1 MDSDAASNIFRSI
14 VYGKEADRN
23 AAIAAL
29 NDQAN
34 PVDHS
39 RLRLLILDAL
49 KREFYPGREKLEQ
62 DESLVW
68 TRSWLLNTLGRICDS
83 DAEAAR
89 VVRSHLD
96 PQYEPAYW
104 VRYWILDSLVAAGAP
119 DLKELAEKVAAQE
132 EEPLVGKLGE
142 AILAS
147 KGDAAAWKKI
157 EDGLMDP
164 KLQWAT
170 LRALR
175 IVPIPAMFHKINNIV
190 DTGEY
195 SDATYDAII
204 ALSKAPRSS
213 AHAERAARSLGNF
226 IAQFRRSPL
235 RDGMRTVALRALGSL
250 RVESV
255 APLLVE
261 ELTDDNPGV
270 AREAAVA
277 LKETVGIR
285 TAAARVVEAAGKAGP
300 DRIEGFA
307 RALRWMDRA
316 SAVEELESVMISGS
330 PEHQD
335 VARLLISEVGGA
347 VAFQKLRARTTAIA
361 QYTSEMEKAEEKIRN
376 LFEASI
382 KEARTGFKISALM
395 DMIVFFLGLG
405 LLGVSAGLVLSRGG
419 TLDSWV
425 GVGLTSGIGVFGVL
439 YGILIARPRH
449 QILEAVDHL
458 MYLKVIFLSYLRQLH
473 QADQAYTRRLLED
486 KPLPSEEVHK
496 FSSMV
501 EATMRIAIQ
510 QLHAIRAA
518 RGRPKLKGPKPGTEA
533 PSGGEVKTEVEVQ
546 PLPPGEVQAQ

>member
-1 MDSDAASNIFRSI
+1 MDS
-14 VYGKEADRN
+14 
-23 AAIAAL
+23 
-29 NDQAN
+29 
-34 PVDHS
+34 
-39 RLRLLILDAL
+39 
-49 KREFYPGREKLEQ
+49 
-62 DESLVW
+62 
-68 TRSWLLNTLGRICDS
+68 
-83 DAEAAR
+83 
-89 VVRSHLD
+89 
-96 PQYEPAYW
+96 
-104 VRYWILDSLVAAGAP
+104 
-119 DLKELAEKVAAQE
+119 
-132 EEPLVGKLGE
+132 
-142 AILAS
+142 
-147 KGDAAAWKKI
+147 
-157 EDGLMDP
+157 

-261 ELTDDNPGV
+261 ELTDDNPAV

-361 QYTSEMEKAEEKIRN
+361 QYTAEMEKAEEKIRD

-405 LLGVSAGLVLSRGG
+405 LLATSAGLILSRGG

-439 YGILIARPRH
+439 YGILIARPRQ
-449 QILEAVDHL
+449 QILEAVDYL
-458 MYLKVIFLSYLRQLH
+458 MSLKVIFLSYLRQLH

-501 EATMRIAIQ
+501 EATMRIAMQ
-510 QLHAIRAA
+510 QLVAIRSA
-518 RGRPKLKGPKPGTEA
+518 RGRFKFRGPKPGADA
-533 PSGGEVKTEVEVQ
+533 PSAVEPAVKDPVEVQ
-546 PLPPGEVQAQ
+546 PPPGEVQAQ